1 GYQVPD
7 TNRYE
12 AYGFGI
18 SMDKAISNHF
28 HFFGRYGLNQ
38 DRIIGHWDIRA
49 AWSAGLGWKTL
60 IRNRPLVVGLAYGE
74 NLPANTSLE
83 TEKVTEL
90 YIRRKINKW
99 AHISPHFQRVWNRLG
114 TKEVVSVVGLRA
126 HLNF

>member
-1 GYQVPD
+1 MAPDSDFESHIHLYGYQVPD

-28 HFFGRYGLNQ
+28 HFFGRYGINQ
-38 DRIIGHWDIRA
+38 DRIISHWDIRA

-74 NLPANTSLE
+74 NLPANTSLK

-99 AHISPHFQRVWNRLG
+99 AHNYIFTNLY
-114 TKEVVSVVGLRA
+114 T
-126 HLNF
+126 F